1 MTEIFIF
8 HTLHLLIL
16 VVHSTHMAAAY
27 RPLASHCLRQAKL
40 VTNQIHLFSV
50 IESNGQLDIMR
61 VAPIKVPEILK

>member
-1 MTEIFIF
+1 
-8 HTLHLLIL
+8 
-16 VVHSTHMAAAY
+16 MAAAY